1 MIKPDNFVTSQSLF
15 ILDEALNLIVQI
27 RRLGLNKKS
36 FIRGLTRVYIERPPS
51 KSKEFKAMPQ
61 P

>member
-27 RRLGLNKKS
+27 RRLGLNKNL
-36 FIRGLTRVYIERPPS
+36 FIRGLTRVYIEGPPR